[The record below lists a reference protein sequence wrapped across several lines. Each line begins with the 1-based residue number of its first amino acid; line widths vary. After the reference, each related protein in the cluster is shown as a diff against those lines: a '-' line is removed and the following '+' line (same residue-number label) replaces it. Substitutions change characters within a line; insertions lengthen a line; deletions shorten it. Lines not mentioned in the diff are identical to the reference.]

1 MHLMGDHNYESYIVH
16 LTLDLSQQYTDINN
30 ALAQISFRL
39 QPSLLKPQVMNHH
52 SLNLR
57 VPFQWHF
64 TSLARKGSIST
75 FMIV

>member
-57 VPFQWHF
+57 VPFQWHLLH
-64 TSLARKGSIST
+64 SPEKGAL
-75 FMIV
+75 VLL